1 MQFGKGPAW
10 LDHAVF
16 YEIYPQSF
24 LDTNADGIGDLE
36 GIIQK
41 LDYIR
46 SLGCNA
52 IWMNPCFESP
62 FGDAGY
68 DVSDYYSIA
77 PRYGTNRDMQRL
89 FEAAHS
95 RGIRVFLDLVPGHT
109 SIEHKW
115 FRESCR
121 AERNAYTD
129 RYVWTNDNRETPGNM
144 GYLRGISERNGT
156 CAFNYYSFQPALNY
170 GYYQPDP
177 EKPWQQSMDA
187 PGPQATV
194 HEMESIMRFWLDMGC
209 DGFRV
214 DMAMSLVKGD
224 PDEEGTIRLWQ
235 HFREFYDREYPDCAL
250 ISEWGNP
257 EHSLRGGFHMD
268 FLLHFGPSHYLDLF
282 RGPAPYF
289 SRQGNHSLRAFMEK
303 YLEYA
308 RQAGDTGMICIPSGN
323 HDMDRMARHLS
334 QDEMKL
340 AFLFLMTMP
349 GVPFLYYGD
358 EIGLRYLENLKSKEG
373 GYQRTGA
380 RTPMQWDHTTNA
392 GFSQA
397 APHKLYLPVDTSS
410 DRPTVEEQE
419 ADPDSLLHTVRT
431 LIHLRLQEAALGNR
445 AGFELV
451 SDALPLVYQRGTD
464 AGKALVILNPS
475 MEPVCWNARGTLLYQ
490 QGDVEPDGH
499 DGWRLESGA
508 GCILRVL

>member
-1 MQFGKGPAW
+1 
-10 LDHAVF
+10 
-16 YEIYPQSF
+16 
-24 LDTNADGIGDLE
+24 
-36 GIIQK
+36 
-41 LDYIR
+41 
-46 SLGCNA
+46 
-52 IWMNPCFESP
+52 
-62 FGDAGY
+62 
-68 DVSDYYSIA
+68 
-77 PRYGTNRDMQRL
+77 
-89 FEAAHS
+89 
-95 RGIRVFLDLVPGHT
+95 
-109 SIEHKW
+109 
-115 FRESCR
+115 
-121 AERNAYTD
+121 
-129 RYVWTNDNRETPGNM
+129 
-144 GYLRGISERNGT
+144 
-156 CAFNYYSFQPALNY
+156 
-170 GYYQPDP
+170 
-177 EKPWQQSMDA
+177 
-187 PGPQATV
+187 
-194 HEMESIMRFWLDMGC
+194 
-209 DGFRV
+209 
-214 DMAMSLVKGD
+214 
-224 PDEEGTIRLWQ
+224 
-235 HFREFYDREYPDCAL
+235 
-250 ISEWGNP
+250 
-257 EHSLRGGFHMD
+257 MD

-451 SDALPLVYQRGTD
+451 SDALPLVYKRGTD
-464 AGKALVILNPS
+464 AGKVIVILNPS
-475 MEPVCWNARGTLLYQ
+475 MEPICWNARGTLLYQ